1 MNWSCWLQI
10 KGKNQSIYGHLVLYP
25 TVEIQDKQD
34 EKEQLIIFKL
44 SEYWVEANLK
54 QRKPA

>member
-1 MNWSCWLQI
+1 L
-10 KGKNQSIYGHLVLYP
+10 LLYP